1 MLVEKIQLKV
11 SKTARLIHLKSEN
24 KTNSKLLIALHGY
37 GQLSTFFSRKFQTLP
52 ALGFDVAVP
61 EGLHRFYLSG
71 SSGRVGAS
79 WMTKEERE
87 TDIQDNHDY
96 INQFI
101 QSIENEYDEIILLG
115 FSQGG
120 ATAARYYFE
129 NPKKIDAL
137 VLWASVFPPDIQLPS
152 NTFPNDKVYFVLG
165 KEDEYFTEEKQKEV
179 LNLHKELGMQVVSF
193 DGKHDI
199 DTTVLHTLLE
209 NS

>member
-1 MLVEKIQLKV
+1 MLIKNNFLSVQKKARITWLKNEEQ
-11 SKTARLIHLKSEN
+11 KS
-24 KTNSKLLIALHGY
+24 TKLLIALHGY
-37 GQLSTFFSRKFQTLP
+37 GQLSTYFSRKFHSLP
-52 ALGFDVAVP
+52 DLGFDVAVP
-61 EGLHRFYLSG
+61 EGLHRFYLAG

-96 INQFI
+96 IDQFI

-129 NPKKIDAL
+129 NPEKINAL
-137 VLWASVFPPDIQLPS
+137 ILWASVFPPDIQLPS
-152 NTFPNDKVYFVLG
+152 NTFPGDKVYFVLG

-179 LNLHKELGMQVVSF
+179 LNLHEELGMRVISF

-199 DTTVLHTLLE
+199 DVTVLHTLLE